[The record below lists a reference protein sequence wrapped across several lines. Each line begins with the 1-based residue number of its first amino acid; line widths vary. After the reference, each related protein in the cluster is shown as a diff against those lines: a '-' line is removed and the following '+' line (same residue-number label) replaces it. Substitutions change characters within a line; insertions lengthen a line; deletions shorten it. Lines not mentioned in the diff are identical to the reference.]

1 MHIPFIPVKEY
12 QFTKKKAIKILFAT
26 KFHFSGTP
34 IPSIIKGSLEVE
46 NTSIFFKKT
55 VNDGTEGASPF
66 AVDDADLINALA
78 AALSKVFR
86 HKVLHITGVK
96 CVQVQHTIDRYLD
109 RVVFRHYWLIIM
121 GIGHQGQKRKG
132 DGSIFQ
138 N

>member
-1 MHIPFIPVKEY
+1 MLFVWMLIPFIPVKEY

-96 CVQVQHTIDRYLD
+96 CVQIQDAIDRDLYRTIICHLL
-109 RVVFRHYWLIIM
+109 LII
-121 GIGHQGQKRKG
+121 KG
-132 DGSIFQ
+132 DGSI
-138 N
+138 